1 MVAPRKTP
9 QRMTAKQQQAKRDAK
24 AGGYIDKNLDGVVD
38 VDPLSREEM
47 AAQYQSALGLIYSVP
62 EITDIF
68 DKAVKQ
74 QWVGADGQAKFNAAV
89 QNSNWYRTNNSY
101 FRTAWAS
108 EHFGMKDGQPS
119 ADWQTSVD
127 AAHQAVQNRANQ
139 IGSDL
144 SPEEVNA
151 LSRRYLYEGWGEQG
165 RGNLLDQA
173 LSEEITYLPDG
184 RGVAS
189 MKGSSGNL
197 YDDLKAVATANG
209 MNYSDNYYLSAAKS
223 VASQLTTT
231 DDWLRDI
238 REQAAGMF
246 PVYADKISK
255 GVNVSDLASNYVN
268 TMAQELEID
277 PNTISLN
284 DPYIRSALT
293 GNDQNGAPVAMSLW
307 DFQRKLRDDP
317 RWMNTNKAQNDVTS
331 AAGKIM
337 QMFGLMGRG

>member
-1 MVAPRKTP
+1 MVEPRKTTRKLTP
-9 QRMTAKQQQAKRDAK
+9 KQQQAKRDAK
-24 AGGYIDKNLDGVVD
+24 AGGYTDKNLDGVVD
-38 VDPLSREEM
+38 PDPLNREEM

-62 EITDIF
+62 EITSIF
-68 DKAVKQ
+68 DKAVKE
-74 QWVGADGQAKFNAAV
+74 QWTGPEGQAKFNAAV
-89 QNSNWYRTNNSY
+89 QNSDWYRNNNRY
-101 FRTAWAS
+101 FRSAWAS

-119 ADWQTSVD
+119 ADWQTTVE
-127 AAHQAVQNRANQ
+127 AARQAVQARANQ
-139 IGSDL
+139 LGSDL
-144 SPEEVNA
+144 SPEEVNS

-165 RGNLLDQA
+165 RGNLMDQA
-173 LSEEITYLPDG
+173 LSEEISYLPDG

-197 YDDLKAVATANG
+197 YDDLKAVANANG
-209 MNYSDNYYLSAAKS
+209 MNYSDNFYLSAAKS
-223 VASQLTTT
+223 VASGLTTE
-231 DDWLRDI
+231 DDWLRDV
-238 REQAAGMF
+238 REQAAGMW

-284 DPYIRSALT
+284 DPYIRSALA
-293 GNDQNGAPVAMSLW
+293 GNSQDGAPAAMSLW

-317 RWMNTNKAQNDVTS
+317 RWMNTTKAQNDVTS

-337 QMFGLMGRG
+337 QMFGLTG